1 MRMEEE
7 LNRMRIL
14 NHGEEILI
22 LVTEEAVSFAGMA
35 FVQLVKEGIDPT
47 IADMTL
53 YKEEDREELQ
63 RMLRS
68 HAQIIVYGVNEQL
81 PWMAELSAY
90 RTVSEEEDLTAAVRK
105 IRQERMMH

>member
-1 MRMEEE
+1 MEEE

-22 LVTEEAVSFAGMA
+22 LVTEEAVPFAGMA
-35 FVQLVKEGIDPT
+35 FVQLVREGIDPT

-53 YKEEDREELQ
+53 YREEDGEELQ
-63 RMLRS
+63 RMLDN
-68 HAQIIVYGVNEQL
+68 HAQVIVYGVSEQL
-81 PWMAELSAY
+81 PWLAELPAY